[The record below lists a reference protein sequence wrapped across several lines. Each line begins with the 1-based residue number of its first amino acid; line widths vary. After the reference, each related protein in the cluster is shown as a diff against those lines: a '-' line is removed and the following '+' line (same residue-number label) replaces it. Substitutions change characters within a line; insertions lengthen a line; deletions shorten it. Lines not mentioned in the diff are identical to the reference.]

1 MIKWKQAGMN
11 MASFGMDLTN
21 PDFVKHAE
29 SMGAHGHRV
38 DEVRRA
44 HGFGRT
50 RCCTEC
56 AGQLLVLLS
65 CLDSLCLEQPG

>member
-1 MIKWKQAGMN
+1 MN

-44 HGFGRT
+44 RGFDRT
-50 RCCTEC
+50 RCW
-56 AGQLLVLLS
+56 
-65 CLDSLCLEQPG
+65 